1 MSKPGGLKPAQPV
14 TDDVKQIALQVKG
27 DVESKSGSSFSTFV
41 PTEFSSQ
48 VRSWHKSNQKVVAG
62 TNYFVKIDVGGG
74 SFVHARIYKDLHHA
88 VSVHSVKTG
97 KSASDPIEYF

>member
-48 VRSWHKSNQKVVAG
+48 VRGHC
-62 TNYFVKIDVGGG
+62 TNLTKGRGWN
-74 SFVHARIYKDLHHA
+74 
-88 VSVHSVKTG
+88 
-97 KSASDPIEYF
+97 